1 MPTKSWS
8 IMRQWQCAYT
18 RLLRA
23 LVLVVSVAA
32 TATPVTAQVGKGD
45 VPVLSRA
52 GMTLQVKQ
60 RAHKRKVTEARG
72 QRRQAAERQV
82 SQRQRQARP
91 VAVQKRARTVAPS
104 ARQTPRS
111 RVSVIA
117 QRVKVQA
124 QPGSGV
130 AASDRFAA
138 MRAPAGPE
146 AEPAP
151 GVVAGSAAAAAL
163 AWSSD
168 GWAGAPGQ
176 RFDATWPE
184 PLALHSSAVLVVDRD
199 TNAVLLGKNEAAV
212 LPIASLT
219 KLMTGLVIADAG
231 LPLEEVLTI
240 TDADVDRLK
249 GSGSRLAVGTRLTR
263 GEALHLA
270 LMASENRAAH
280 ALGRTYPGGLPAFV
294 AAMNR
299 KAAELGMTQTRFV
312 EPTGLSSDN
321 RSSPRDLARLAAA
334 AAERPL
340 LRQLSTSPEYELHA
354 GKRVVHFRNS
364 NRLVRE
370 SEWNILLQKTG
381 YIREAGRCVVMQ
393 VRLAGRD
400 LIMVLMDA
408 ANSSARWADA
418 ERLLRWLDQT
428 LVTGEAAQPRVA
440 L

>member
-1 MPTKSWS
+1 
-8 IMRQWQCAYT
+8 
-18 RLLRA
+18 
-23 LVLVVSVAA
+23 
-32 TATPVTAQVGKGD
+32 
-45 VPVLSRA
+45 
-52 GMTLQVKQ
+52 MTLQVKQ
-60 RAHKRKVTEARG
+60 RAHKRKVTEARA
-72 QRRQAAERQV
+72 QRRLAAERQV
-82 SQRQRQARP
+82 SRRQQKARP
-91 VAVQKRARTVAPS
+91 VAVQKGARMAAPS
-104 ARQTPRS
+104 ARQTDRS
-111 RVSVIA
+111 RVPAVA
-117 QRVKVQA
+117 QPVKVQA
-124 QPGSGV
+124 RPGSGV

-138 MRAPAGPE
+138 AMRAPAVPA
-146 AEPAP
+146 AEPA
-151 GVVAGSAAAAAL
+151 AGTGAAAL
-163 AWSSD
+163 AWPGD
-168 GWAGAPGQ
+168 EATGVQGQ
-176 RFDATWPE
+176 RLDTLWPE
-184 PLALHSSAVLVVDRD
+184 PLALHSNAALVVDRD

-340 LRQLSTSPEYELHA
+340 LRQLSTSPEYELQA

-408 ANSSARWADA
+408 ANSTARWADA
-418 ERLLRWLDQT
+418 ERLLRWLDRT
-428 LVTGEAAQPRVA
+428 LVTGEAATQPRVA